1 MGVVCAILGFLV
13 GTSLGSSAFLFALS
27 SGARESAYWSF
38 VKQHPTIEP
47 LAKLWVTACIL
58 ACGVVFAYLAYSLV

>member
-1 MGVVCAILGFLV
+1 MGVVCAILGFLL
-13 GTSLGSSAFLFALS
+13 GISLGSSVFLFAL
-27 SGARESAYWSF
+27 SGARESAYWSI
-38 VKQHPTIEP
+38 VKQHPTIES